1 MNNNEMFRNEY
12 ASRLI
17 ELVDPST
24 LRNVLRVFDTL
35 AKDYDINKQT
45 TDIISIDGVPDVV
58 KYYLA
63 SKAVENISKNTLKQY
78 KYKLFNFFKAV
89 RKGINDITANDIRL
103 YLYSYRENNNASD
116 CYLESIRVTLNSFF
130 VWLVD
135 NDYLIRNPAA
145 KVEKIRFQP
154 KPREALSNYELETVR
169 WNYKDIREKAIV
181 DFLYST
187 GVRVSECAD
196 VKLSDINWTT
206 REVKIR
212 HGKGNKERVV
222 YFDAESEVTLREYL
236 TTRKDIT
243 DSLFVSCRQPFNALG
258 SHAIENIVKAVGER
272 SGIKV
277 YPHLLRHTF
286 ATRGIRGG
294 MPLEKLQQ
302 LMGHTKPETTLI
314 YAKLDKQDL
323 QREHNRVYA

>member
-1 MNNNEMFRNEY
+1 M
-12 ASRLI
+12 
-17 ELVDPST
+17 LV
-24 LRNVLRVFDTL
+24 
-35 AKDYDINKQT
+35 
-45 TDIISIDGVPDVV
+45 
-58 KYYLA
+58 
-63 SKAVENISKNTLKQY
+63 KNTLKQY

-89 RKGINDITANDIRL
+89 RKGINDVTANDIRL

-116 CYLESIRVTLNSFF
+116 CYLESIRVTIHSFF

-154 KPREALSNYELETVR
+154 KPREPLSNYDLETVR

-196 VKLSDINWTT
+196 IRLSDINWTT
-206 REVKIR
+206 REVNIR

-222 YFDAESEVTLREYL
+222 YFDAESELTLREYL
-236 TTRKDIT
+236 TTRKDMT
-243 DSLFVSCRQPFNALG
+243 DALFVSSRKPFNALG
-258 SHAIENIVKAVGER
+258 SHAIEDIVKAVGER

-286 ATRGIRGG
+286 ATRSIRGG